1 MIMHGI
7 YNLVSINKALLE
19 HSHIHLLTYC
29 PSLLVYYVDLS
40 NCDRHKS
47 KIVNIFT
54 LKKKKD
60 PSLEKCCL
68 IEYNVSTNGF
78 NFFLV
83 TRLKTINRNR

>member
-1 MIMHGI
+1 MYGI
-7 YNLVSINKALLE
+7 YNLVSINKTLLE

-29 PSLLVYYVDLS
+29 PSLLVHHVYLS

-68 IEYNVSTNGF
+68 IEYNV
-78 NFFLV
+78 
-83 TRLKTINRNR
+83 KHKCI